1 MGGDQIAEVILM
13 SNNSSTVR
21 FHINFAD
28 KAIVGSK
35 ASFDKAGKGFGP
47 IYEELARLMA
57 KHPDYGFVVKVPEK
71 RSAKPKQTY
80 KGMDIAFIRDFLTA
94 NDDASTLKVV
104 DDVIAYAKANKEHSY
119 PLVKRVF
126 LRTYDCLDYAEA
138 KRLVADYR
146 AEMKAAAGKA
156 LRAEIAAYKAKTAEA
171 EIDAM
176 VVEDATVAA

>member
-1 MGGDQIAEVILM
+1 MK
-13 SNNSSTVR
+13 NSSVR
-21 FHINFAD
+21 FHINFAA

-57 KHPDYGFVVKVPEK
+57 KHPDYGFEVKVPEK

-126 LRTYDCLDYAEA
+126 LRTYDCFDYAEA
-138 KRLVADYR
+138 KALVKEYR
-146 AEMKAAAGKA
+146 DNLMLAAADEMAAK
-156 LRAEIAAYKAKTAEA
+156 IAAITKADTNSNKTL
-171 EIDAM
+171 DN
-176 VVEDATVAA
+176 VANF